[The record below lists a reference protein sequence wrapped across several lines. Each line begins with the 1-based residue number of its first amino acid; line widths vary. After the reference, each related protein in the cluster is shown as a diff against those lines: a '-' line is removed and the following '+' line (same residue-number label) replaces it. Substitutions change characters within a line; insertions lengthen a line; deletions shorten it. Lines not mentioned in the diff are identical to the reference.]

1 MIQLSNKYFISL
13 SNDEQLG
20 MYTHWTRIF
29 LRSGYTQ
36 RNKQTIHAH
45 RQRSSSCFVVSIKPK
60 KKKRMRPLGLR
71 NRAWSW
77 IESAIIWIMDACL
90 WRHFIVFVVNNH
102 YFGLLV
108 RKLWPVTTIMIS

>member
-29 LRSGYTQ
+29 LRSCYTQ

-45 RQRSSSCFVVSIKPK
+45 RQRPSSCFVVSIKPEK
-60 KKKRMRPLGLR
+60 
-71 NRAWSW
+71 NV
-77 IESAIIWIMDACL
+77 C
-90 WRHFIVFVVNNH
+90 
-102 YFGLLV
+102 V
-108 RKLWPVTTIMIS
+108 RWDSETEPDPG